1 MLTIVITVYNTEP
14 YLKRC
19 LDSCLNQEG
28 VDSEDF
34 EVVVVNDGSPDHS
47 KLIID
52 KYVKEHPNIRCVD
65 QENQGLSVARNNG
78 MKAASGDYIWF
89 VDSDDWIN
97 PQSVRLIKEA
107 TVTHPDVI
115 PIRAINDSSNKE
127 RNKLST
133 KLVDGKDVLK
143 QKDWNYCGPFYIY
156 RKEFMLANSFFYYPG
171 IYHEDAELT
180 PRILYAAKTIK
191 VVNQVLYYV
200 YQTPGSIMRSPKVK
214 KSYDCLFVAE
224 RLYSFTKNEVREDYI
239 RELFYNRI
247 SILINNGLSNIRS
260 FDREEKKKFEQ
271 YLYEHRSLLDVLKK
285 SFLKNK
291 IEWVLF
297 SLFPKK
303 YVSSYLVLKRFS

>member
-1 MLTIVITVYNTEP
+1 MLTIVVTVYNTEP

-28 VDSEDF
+28 VTLGDF

-52 KYVKEHPNIRCVD
+52 KYVNEYPNIRCID
-65 QENQGLSVARNNG
+65 QENQGLSIARNNG
-78 MKAASGDYIWF
+78 MKASMGDYVWF

-97 PQSVRLIKEA
+97 PQSVNLIKDA
-107 TVTHPDVI
+107 MKTRPDVI
-115 PIRAINDSSNKE
+115 PIRAINDGSIKE
-127 RNKLST
+127 RNALPAN
-133 KLVDGKDVLK
+133 LIDGKDVLK

-156 RKEFMLANSFFYYPG
+156 RKGFMMDNDFFYYPG

-180 PRILYAAKTIK
+180 PRILYAAKTVK

-224 RLYSFTKNEVREDYI
+224 RLYSFTKCDVREDYI
-239 RELFYNRI
+239 RDSFYNRI
-247 SILINNGLSNIRS
+247 SVLINNGLSNMRS
-260 FDREEKKKFEQ
+260 FDKEEKRKYDNFI
-271 YLYEHRSLLDVLKK
+271 YEHKSLLNVLKM
-285 SFLKNK
+285 SCLKNK
-291 IEWVLF
+291 IEWILF

-303 YVSSYLVLKRFS
+303 YVRSYQFLKHFS

>member
-28 VDSEDF
+28 VNSEDF

-52 KYVKEHPNIRCVD
+52 KYVKEHSNIRCID

-78 MKAASGDYIWF
+78 MKAAMGDYVWF

-97 PQSVRLIKEA
+97 PLSVNLIKDAME
-107 TVTHPDVI
+107 TRPDVI
-115 PIRAINDSSNKE
+115 PIRAINDGSIKE
-127 RNKLST
+127 RNVLPSNLT
-133 KLVDGKDVLK
+133 DGKDVLK

-156 RKEFMLANSFFYYPG
+156 RKEFMLVNNLFYYPG

-180 PRILYAAKTIK
+180 PRILYAAKTVK

-224 RLYSFTKNEVREDYI
+224 RLYSFIKSEVREEYI

-247 SILINNGLSNIRS
+247 SVLINNGLSNIRN
-260 FDREEKKKFEQ
+260 FDWEEKRKYDQ
-271 YLYEHRSLLDVLKK
+271 YLYEHRSLLNVMKK
-285 SFLKNK
+285 SFLKNR

-303 YVSSYLVLKRFS
+303 YVRSYQVLKRFS